1 MDSPQVCCVCLYAD
15 RPQFAQQMLDSFRGQ
30 TYKNKGLLI
39 YDTGDAPFDLFL
51 LDLNGVTVRRGSQR
65 TIGELRN
72 AANSLV
78 HHPWEII
85 LHWDSDDWSA
95 PTRIADQVNRLLE
108 TGKAVTGYHSM
119 RFTDGEKWWK
129 FNGPVQYGLG
139 ASLCYRRDW
148 WERHQFQR
156 VNVCEDRRFV
166 DEAWNSGQYVG
177 VDADD
182 MMFATIHAG
191 NTSPRQVS
199 SSNWTPLP
207 DCRELYPEAF
217 TVGAAR

>member
-1 MDSPQVCCVCLYAD
+1 
-15 RPQFAQQMLDSFRGQ
+15 MLDSFRCQ

-39 YDTGDAPFDLFL
+39 YD
-51 LDLNGVTVRRGSQR
+51 NGLGPSPVVRSIDREIVIVR
-65 TIGELRN
+65 HKDTIGGLRN
-72 AANSLV
+72 AANAIANAEV
-78 HHPWEII
+78 IV
-85 LHWDSDDWSA
+85 HWDSDDWSA
-95 PTRIADQVNRLLE
+95 PTRIADQVSRLLE

-129 FNGPVQYGLG
+129 FNGPAQYGLG
-139 ASLCYRRDW
+139 TSLCYRRGW

-166 DEAWNSGQYVG
+166 DEAWNGGQYVG
-177 VDADD
+177 VDAGD

-207 DCRELYPEAF
+207 DCRELYPETFA
-217 TVGAAR
+217 VGVAR